1 MPSKWRGGRCAPYP
15 QGWQAL
21 APTLGSHGHAVPGK
35 GRAEIAGVQV
45 AVTAVRRT
53 EPPFLRFLGVIPV
66 SPGTSW
72 GEGPSPHL
80 SCSGGSSRF

>member
-21 APTLGSHGHAVPGK
+21 APTPGSHGHAVPGK

-45 AVTAVRRT
+45 AVTAVHRT
-53 EPPFLRFLGVIPV
+53 EPPFLSFLGVIPV